1 MAPFVAMLVT
11 IAVCPLWVPRWWE
24 PNRNK
29 ALLAALLGV
38 PVVLLYL
45 ARRPAALRETAAEY
59 VSFVLLLAVL
69 YVIAGGVHLTGNLEA
84 TPLTNT
90 AFLAVGAGLA
100 SLLGTT
106 GASMLLIRPLLRTN
120 RQRTRVRHTVVFF
133 IFLVSNVGGLLTP
146 LGDPPL
152 LLGYLHGVP
161 FTWTL
166 RLWPLW
172 SFAVGVLLI
181 GYFAWDS
188 LLHARE
194 PQPPRVPDR
203 ASRRPLRVAG
213 ALNVVWLV
221 GVVGAA
227 ALLGAPWREATITGL
242 AVLSLVLTPRAIRH
256 ANAFTA
262 SPMVEVAVLFAG
274 IFLTMIPAL
283 ELLHARGHEL
293 GMTAPWEF
301 FWAAGVLSSFLDNAP
316 TYLASLA
323 LAQGLGL
330 SPEVVGVPH
339 RILAAISA
347 GAVFMGANTYV
358 GNAPNFM
365 VKAIAEEARVP
376 VPSFLAYMG
385 LSGAVL
391 LPLFVLLTWLFFV

>member
-69 YVIAGGVHLTGNLEA
+69 YVIAGGVHLTGDLQA

-90 AFLAVGAGLA
+90 AFLAVGAG
-100 SLLGTT
+100 
-106 GASMLLIRPLLRTN
+106 
-120 RQRTRVRHTVVFF
+120 
-133 IFLVSNVGGLLTP
+133 
-146 LGDPPL
+146 
-152 LLGYLHGVP
+152 
-161 FTWTL
+161 
-166 RLWPLW
+166 
-172 SFAVGVLLI
+172 
-181 GYFAWDS
+181 
-188 LLHARE
+188 
-194 PQPPRVPDR
+194 
-203 ASRRPLRVAG
+203 
-213 ALNVVWLV
+213 
-221 GVVGAA
+221 
-227 ALLGAPWREATITGL
+227 
-242 AVLSLVLTPRAIRH
+242 
-256 ANAFTA
+256 
-262 SPMVEVAVLFAG
+262 
-274 IFLTMIPAL
+274 
-283 ELLHARGHEL
+283 
-293 GMTAPWEF
+293 
-301 FWAAGVLSSFLDNAP
+301 
-316 TYLASLA
+316 LASLA

-376 VPSFLAYMG
+376 VPSFFAYMG

>member
-194 PQPPRVPDR
+194 PQPPACPTAR
-203 ASRRPLRVAG
+203 
-213 ALNVVWLV
+213 
-221 GVVGAA
+221 AA
-227 ALLGAPWREATITGL
+227 ARFG
-242 AVLSLVLTPRAIRH
+242 
-256 ANAFTA
+256 
-262 SPMVEVAVLFAG
+262 SPG
-274 IFLTMIPAL
+274 
-283 ELLHARGHEL
+283 R
-293 GMTAPWEF
+293 
-301 FWAAGVLSSFLDNAP
+301 
-316 TYLASLA
+316 
-323 LAQGLGL
+323 
-330 SPEVVGVPH
+330 
-339 RILAAISA
+339 
-347 GAVFMGANTYV
+347 
-358 GNAPNFM
+358 
-365 VKAIAEEARVP
+365 
-376 VPSFLAYMG
+376 
-385 LSGAVL
+385 
-391 LPLFVLLTWLFFV
+391 